1 MKKKPGYHALCV
13 FLPFQKILRTMKVFA
28 LLTLLSITQIFAAGV
43 YSQNAKIS
51 LNHSRSTVS
60 DVLNEIEQETEFN
73 FFYNNL
79 IDVNREVEIN
89 VENTDIYE
97 VLDMLFG
104 NTDVSYVVRDKHII
118 LSNQIDEDKIQDE
131 GAVTGKVTDDS
142 GSPIPG
148 ATVVIR
154 GTTTGT
160 VTDINGDYTIAGVE
174 NDNILVFSFVG
185 MSTIEI
191 PVQGKTIINAQ
202 LVNEAIGLDEVV
214 AIGYGVQKK
223 KLVTGATV
231 QVDGESLA
239 KRNAVDAFAAMQSMA
254 PGATIVQKSGQP
266 GEGYKVTIRG
276 LGTIGSPD
284 PLYVIDGVAGG
295 SIEALNPS
303 DIESID
309 ILKDAAS
316 AAIYGARAANG
327 VILVSTKKG
336 KKGAFTVNYDGYAGV
351 QNPNLNGIETL
362 NAKQYME
369 TVNLT
374 RVASGTR
381 EFKFDELIPNH
392 YQDIMD
398 GKWDGTNWLEESLNR
413 NAPVQN
419 HSVNISGGSD
429 MSRISMGFSY
439 FGQEGTVGKSATPI
453 YDRYTV
459 RLNSD
464 HSILT
469 KNGRDIITVGENV
482 SFSAV
487 KKSGL
492 NIQGIYSNN
501 IRDLLVATPL
511 LPAYNSDGD
520 YYVYKDMLA
529 DDWDFDQTFSNPL
542 AKIHVNHGNKT
553 NDTKRLQANAFI
565 EISPWENFKFRSNAG
580 YQFYHND
587 YRQYVPVYEL
597 ASDDSNLT
605 DDIRQTQSYSTKW
618 TLENTVNYI
627 AKFDDNLFDIL
638 AGQSLEKWGYGNTV
652 SVKNS
657 NSLFPGSFTHA
668 YIDNSQGINTTDT
681 EISGAPNSPGA
692 LSSFFGRVNYNYRET
707 YMASLVMRVD
717 GSSNFARGHRWG
729 FFPSVS
735 AGWVIT
741 NESFMESVTDV
752 MDFLKLRASWGQNG
766 NSSIDNFQYL
776 ATISFTGDSEYYFN
790 DKDNPST
797 GAYPDILPNK
807 EVTWETS
814 EQIDLGFDARFFDS
828 RMGLVF
834 DWYKKSTI
842 DWLVVA
848 PQLASY
854 GTGAP
859 YINGG
864 DVLNKGFE
872 LALSWHDRVG
882 EFAYDAGISMAKNE
896 NEVTR
901 IANEE
906 GIIHGPENV
915 IAQNTD
921 ELYRVE
927 VGFPMGYFW
936 GFKTDGVF
944 QNQQQIDEFINNG
957 GVTMQ
962 SEPVPGDLIFVDI
975 TEDGILDDD
984 DKTMIGNPHPKITLG
999 LNFNVSYKGF
1009 DISMNAYGALGHQIA
1024 KSYREFSNRPNHN
1037 YTTDVY
1043 TKYWTGEGSTNR
1055 YPRFSHGKDANF
1067 NDLSDIYI
1075 EDADYLKLSN
1085 ISLGYDF
1092 KRIFNRL
1099 PFRKC
1104 RVYVSAQNMLTIT
1117 NYSGFDPEVG
1127 YGDSKSWASGIDVG
1141 YYPSPKTVLGG
1152 INIVF

>member
-1 MKKKPGYHALCV
+1 
-13 FLPFQKILRTMKVFA
+13 
-28 LLTLLSITQIFAAGV
+28 
-43 YSQNAKIS
+43 
-51 LNHSRSTVS
+51 
-60 DVLNEIEQETEFN
+60 
-73 FFYNNL
+73 
-79 IDVNREVEIN
+79 
-89 VENTDIYE
+89 
-97 VLDMLFG
+97 
-104 NTDVSYVVRDKHII
+104 
-118 LSNQIDEDKIQDE
+118 
-131 GAVTGKVTDDS
+131 
-142 GSPIPG
+142 
-148 ATVVIR
+148 
-154 GTTTGT
+154 
-160 VTDINGDYTIAGVE
+160 
-174 NDNILVFSFVG
+174 
-185 MSTIEI
+185 
-191 PVQGKTIINAQ
+191 
-202 LVNEAIGLDEVV
+202 
-214 AIGYGVQKK
+214 
-223 KLVTGATV
+223 
-231 QVDGESLA
+231 
-239 KRNAVDAFAAMQSMA
+239 
-254 PGATIVQKSGQP
+254 
-266 GEGYKVTIRG
+266 
-276 LGTIGSPD
+276 
-284 PLYVIDGVAGG
+284 
-295 SIEALNPS
+295 
-303 DIESID
+303 
-309 ILKDAAS
+309 
-316 AAIYGARAANG
+316 
-327 VILVSTKKG
+327 
-336 KKGAFTVNYDGYAGV
+336 
-351 QNPNLNGIETL
+351 
-362 NAKQYME
+362 
-369 TVNLT
+369 
-374 RVASGTR
+374 
-381 EFKFDELIPNH
+381 
-392 YQDIMD
+392 
-398 GKWDGTNWLEESLNR
+398 
-413 NAPVQN
+413 
-419 HSVNISGGSD
+419 
-429 MSRISMGFSY
+429 
-439 FGQEGTVGKSATPI
+439 
-453 YDRYTV
+453 
-459 RLNSD
+459 
-464 HSILT
+464 
-469 KNGRDIITVGENV
+469 
-482 SFSAV
+482 
-487 KKSGL
+487 
-492 NIQGIYSNN
+492 
-501 IRDLLVATPL
+501 
-511 LPAYNSDGD
+511 
-520 YYVYKDMLA
+520 
-529 DDWDFDQTFSNPL
+529 
-542 AKIHVNHGNKT
+542 
-553 NDTKRLQANAFI
+553 
-565 EISPWENFKFRSNAG
+565 
-580 YQFYHND
+580 
-587 YRQYVPVYEL
+587 
-597 ASDDSNLT
+597 
-605 DDIRQTQSYSTKW
+605 
-618 TLENTVNYI
+618 
-627 AKFDDNLFDIL
+627 
-638 AGQSLEKWGYGNTV
+638 
-652 SVKNS
+652 
-657 NSLFPGSFTHA
+657 
-668 YIDNSQGINTTDT
+668 
-681 EISGAPNSPGA
+681 
-692 LSSFFGRVNYNYRET
+692 
-707 YMASLVMRVD
+707 
-717 GSSNFARGHRWG
+717 
-729 FFPSVS
+729 
-735 AGWVIT
+735 
-741 NESFMESVTDV
+741 MESVTDV

-944 QNQQQIDEFINNG
+944 QNQNQIDEFINNG

-1009 DISMNAYGALGHQIA
+1009 DISMNAYGAFGHQIA